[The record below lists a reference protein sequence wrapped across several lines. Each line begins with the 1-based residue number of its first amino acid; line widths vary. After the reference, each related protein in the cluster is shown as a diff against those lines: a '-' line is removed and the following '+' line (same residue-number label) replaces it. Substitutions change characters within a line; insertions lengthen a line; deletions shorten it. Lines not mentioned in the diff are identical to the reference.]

1 MPARNRSIHEHQN
14 TLLDATTPSTYSPI
28 SYIGGKEK
36 LWPVARRLLPKDIK
50 ELASPFLGG
59 GALELEVAATGIQVY
74 AGDLLWPLVNF
85 WQHFLK
91 DAKSMARS
99 VNRVFPLSWDEVRAL
114 YPPDGET
121 DWERAGFTL
130 LESDYDKAYH
140 FWIMNKLSWSGKSMI
155 SFGYPGDPV
164 DNSYFANQWD
174 SWNNPNL
181 HVEHMHWRATMEAY
195 PNCFLYLDPPYV
207 EKEEYYGMQHTDRTF
222 DHEGLRDAL
231 RDRKTGWML
240 SYGDHPYV
248 HELYKDFIIMRPPKW
263 YYGTSKKMSS
273 ELLILSNI
281 GYDESTIRSL
291 VSSTNRYTDFL
302 TENTTVDNSE
312 QLQLNL

>member
-50 ELASPFLGG
+50 ELVSPFLGG

-85 WQHFLK
+85 WKHFLK

-99 VNRVFPLSWDEVRAL
+99 VNQVFPLSWDEVRAL
-114 YPPDGET
+114 YPPDGDT

-130 LESDYDKAYH
+130 LESDYEKAYH
-140 FWIMNKLSWSGKSMI
+140 FWMMNKLSWSGKSMI

-164 DNSYFANQWD
+164 DNSYFGNQWD

-181 HVEHMHWRATMEAY
+181 HVEHMHWRETLISHPE
-195 PNCFLYLDPPYV
+195 CFLYLDPPYI

-222 DHEGLRDAL
+222 DHKGLRDMLKNWKA
-231 RDRKTGWML
+231 GWML

-248 HELYKDFIIMRPPKW
+248 HELYKDFIIMRPPEVVLRHQQK
-263 YYGTSKKMSS
+263 
-273 ELLILSNI
+273 
-281 GYDESTIRSL
+281 DVVR
-291 VSSTNRYTDFL
+291 
-302 TENTTVDNSE
+302 TTHT
-312 QLQLNL
+312 Q